1 MWNLWISRS
10 PDSQDFIQP
19 NKLEKFGK
27 KLENFFWKNRKKK
40 PRKKSRFFFSIL
52 GQLKTWINK
61 ALPFEPCQ
69 NKIAVVE
76 KENKTD
82 YVAIQYLIENDWNLE
97 VTKCLDPEKAQKT
110 WQLKRR
116 MDDGELCNLPGIQKV
131 YQDKFSNRPKK
142 SFE

>member
-1 MWNLWISRS
+1 MI
-10 PDSQDFIQP
+10 
-19 NKLEKFGK
+19 
-27 KLENFFWKNRKKK
+27 
-40 PRKKSRFFFSIL
+40 FFSIL

-82 YVAIQYLIENDWNLE
+82 YVAIQYLIEHDWNLE

-110 WQLKRR
+110 WQLKRK
-116 MDDGELCNLPGIQKV
+116 MDDGELRNLPGIQKV
-131 YQDKFSNRPKK
+131 YQDKFSKVPKI
-142 SFE
+142 F